1 MSAQGKIRVLLAL
14 LFASLLFTAIAI
26 EATYT
31 PTNNLVQ
38 TARLLENNL
47 HKKETYVYN
56 TLAAKQV
63 FNEIKNLRTTP
74 QKGIQYI
81 NEFTAKRSI
90 WLLVYKKN
98 FLSFWSGAKI
108 IPTNAVRHINEGS
121 SFIKQ
126 ANGYYEAIRKTDGET
141 SVIFFIPIKGNYPF
155 TNEYLTNNFARD
167 LTADHNIAIAD
178 FTDKEIYPV
187 HDVNGSYLF
196 SLKLAK
202 GVNHHFFY
210 LVIGFWLMAILT
222 LCILVNSVAQY
233 VARKNAY
240 LALLLLAGAIVAIRA
255 VNLCLGVPTFT
266 QQLSLFSPQI
276 YASSSVFRSLG
287 DFCINILL
295 ICWFLGFAYAQR
307 NRLVTKT
314 PGKLAGYIIYGLL
327 VLTLVVSAQA
337 LLCVF
342 YGLVINSRISFDVNN
357 ILNLSGF
364 SCLGVMMLCFAFL
377 LFFLLS
383 EVVITICL
391 KLAVP
396 LQQQFLGLL
405 TAISIATV
413 INTCNWDFSAFHFL
427 WMLLILIR
435 VYAYLYHGQ
444 RFTAATFISV
454 ILLCT
459 VISASKL
466 EHFEQIKEQA
476 IRKVLIQ
483 RLEMPDDAIADGI
496 FKRIENDITKDSLL
510 IAYYKN
516 PNHSDDYLET
526 GLKKQYFGQYLSKY
540 DFDVHEYGP
549 NGQPVSVNKNYSLD
563 VFKDMVVYNS
573 YKVSKYFYR
582 ENESFGFQSY
592 FAMLPV
598 TDGNTNLGTV
608 VIELKSKTLLTHGAF
623 PDLLLDNK
631 IKGKSDEF
639 KNYSFAFYAD
649 NRLVA
654 QSGTYVYS
662 LRNNEFGG
670 KIKAYTTQVTSG
682 SKNGMAGRFTTYSH
696 LLYKPSERNLIV
708 VTREDNAI
716 LSGITSLTFF
726 FVVLLS
732 FSSLLILL
740 RLLWIRVK
748 ILTVSNN
755 RIKWAFRI
763 NFDKILYRTRIQFS
777 MIFAVVI
784 TLILVG
790 IITFFSIS
798 SQYQV
803 QQENLIRTKILQ
815 IAAAFEVGPLTDGI
829 QHINE
834 QAQINFDE
842 LANTYSAD
850 LSLFDV
856 NGALLMTTQPKI
868 YDYGLQ
874 ARQMNGRAF
883 IALHGLQ
890 KSEVLNDER
899 IGLLNYK
906 AAYTPIRNI
915 KHETIAY
922 LQLPYFA
929 NQADYTERIG
939 SLLNI
944 MINVYALVFIA
955 IGLFAVIIARQI
967 TAPLNFIQ
975 YSLSKTIYGKKNEPI
990 KWNRDDEIGALVKEY
1005 NNMIAALEQSAQKLA
1020 QSERESAWREMAKQV
1035 AHEIKNPL
1043 TPLKLGLQLLDKSWK
1058 DKDPK
1063 FDQKFERFSKSFVE
1077 QIESLSSIASEFSA
1091 FAKMPDT
1098 RIERINIFDILNQA
1112 TNIFKQMDNV
1122 QITYQSPEEPFMI
1135 DADRD
1140 QLLRCFNNLLKNAIE
1155 ATPEDKRCE
1164 IDINYLITSKNIL
1177 LTIKDNGSGIPE
1189 NMREKIFEPNFTTK
1203 SSGTGLGLAFVK
1215 NSIENAS
1222 GKVWFDTV
1230 MNVGTTFYLS
1240 FPASAGDG
1248 GASVTQA

>member
-1 MSAQGKIRVLLAL
+1 MSAPGKIRVLLAL

-26 EATYT
+26 ESTYT
-31 PTNNLVQ
+31 PANNLEQ
-38 TARLLENNL
+38 TAKLLENNL
-47 HKKETYVYN
+47 HKKENFIYQALGNKT
-56 TLAAKQV
+56 V

-81 NEFTAKRSI
+81 NEFTSNRSI
-90 WLLVYKKN
+90 WLLVYKKGV
-98 FLSFWSGAKI
+98 LSFWSGAKI
-108 IPTNAVRHINEGS
+108 IPPNAVRRIKEGC

-126 ANGYYEAIRKTDGET
+126 PNGYYEAIRKTDGET
-141 SVIFFIPIKGNYPF
+141 TVMFFIPVKGNYPF
-155 TNEYLTNNFARD
+155 TNEYLTNVFARD
-167 LTADHNIAIAD
+167 LTTDRNIAIAD

-187 HDVNGSYLF
+187 HDVNGVYLF

-202 GVNHHFFY
+202 GVNHRFFY
-210 LVIGFWLMAILT
+210 LVVGFWIMAIIA
-222 LCILVNSVAQY
+222 LCILINSVAQY
-233 VARKNAY
+233 IARKNAY
-240 LALLLLAGAIVAIRA
+240 LALLFLAGSIVAIRA
-255 VNLCLGVPTFT
+255 INLWLGIPTFT
-266 QQLSLFSPQI
+266 QQLSLFNPQV
-276 YASSSVFRSLG
+276 YASSAVFRSLG
-287 DFCINILL
+287 DFCINILFL
-295 ICWFLGFAYAQR
+295 CWFAGFAYIQR
-307 NRLVTKT
+307 NRLITKT
-314 PGKLAGYIIYGLL
+314 PGKPAGYAIYVFV
-327 VLTLVVSAQA
+327 VLSLIGTAQA
-337 LLCVF
+337 LLSAF
-342 YGLVINSRISFDVNN
+342 YGLVINSKISFDVNN
-357 ILNLSGF
+357 ILNLSEF
-364 SCLGVMMLCFAFL
+364 SYLGVLMLCFAFL
-377 LFFLLS
+377 LFFLLG
-383 EVVITICL
+383 ELVITICL

-396 LQQQFLGLL
+396 LQQQVFGLFLGVLL
-405 TAISIATV
+405 ATL
-413 INTCNWDFSAFHFL
+413 INTYYWEFSLFHFL

-435 VYAYLYHGQ
+435 GYAHLYHGR
-444 RFTAATFISV
+444 RFTAPTFISV

-466 EHFEQIKEQA
+466 SHFEQIKEKGM
-476 IRKVLIQ
+476 RKVLIQ

-496 FKRIENDITKDSLL
+496 FNRIENDITKDSLL
-510 IAYYKN
+510 ISYYKN

-526 GLKKQYFGQYLSKY
+526 GLKKQYFDQYLSKY

-549 NGQPVSVNKNYSLD
+549 DGQPVSVDKSYSLD

-573 YKVSKYFYR
+573 FKVSKYFYR

-598 TDGNTNLGTV
+598 VDGNTNLGTI
-608 VIELKSKTLLTHGAF
+608 VIELKSKTMLTPGAF
-623 PDLLLDNK
+623 PDLLIDK
-631 IKGKSDEF
+631 QVKGSSDEF

-670 KIKAYTTQVTSG
+670 KIKTYTTQVTQG
-682 SKNGMAGRFTTYSH
+682 NKNGMAGRFTTYSH

-716 LSGITSLTFF
+716 LSSITALTFF

-732 FSSLLILL
+732 FSTLLILL

-755 RIKWAFRI
+755 RIKWAFKI

-790 IITFFSIS
+790 IITFVSIS
-798 SQYQV
+798 SQYQS
-803 QQENLIRTKILQ
+803 QQETLIRTKILQ
-815 IAAAFEVGPLTDGI
+815 IAAAFEVGPLTDRI

-856 NGALLMTTQPKI
+856 NGALLMSTQPKI

-883 IALHGLQ
+883 INLHGLQ
-890 KSEVLNDER
+890 KSEILNEEK

-929 NQADYTERIG
+929 NEADYTERIG

-1112 TNIFKQMDNV
+1112 TTIFKQMDNV
-1122 QITYQSPEEPFMI
+1122 QITYQAPEQPFMV

-1215 NSIENAS
+1215 NSIENAN

-1230 MNVGTTFYLS
+1230 IDIGTTFYLS

-1248 GASVTQA
+1248 GTSGTQA